1 MLSKL
6 LKYDLRANIKIFLFI
21 WPAMLAVAGLQ
32 RLLLGLEV
40 DNFLGKFLVA
50 LLTVLMLFSM
60 AAVVVLCFIICVI
73 RFYSGL
79 LRREGY
85 LMFTL
90 PVKPWQLLVSKLVAA
105 MLTLIPTCIFA
116 YFGSALILSGTTND
130 VWSTMFNFKEF
141 FGIHPI
147 NGWTLLL
154 AALTIL
160 AALANMILRVY
171 FVSCLGH
178 LFRRARIF
186 LSILFYYLIGVLMQV
201 AAMISMVSVTTGPE
215 LPFMDALCTWF
226 TGLSFNGTMCVF
238 FGGLLL
244 INSAIG
250 CVYFFVSEAI
260 LRKRLNLD

>member
-40 DNFLGKFLVA
+40 DSFLGKFLVA

-105 MLTLIPTCIFA
+105 MLTIIPSCVFA

-141 FGIHPI
+141 FGLHPI
-147 NGWTLLL
+147 NGWTLWR
-154 AALTIL
+154 T
-160 AALANMILRVY
+160 
-171 FVSCLGH
+171 
-178 LFRRARIF
+178 
-186 LSILFYYLIGVLMQV
+186 
-201 AAMISMVSVTTGPE
+201 
-215 LPFMDALCTWF
+215 
-226 TGLSFNGTMCVF
+226 
-238 FGGLLL
+238 
-244 INSAIG
+244 
-250 CVYFFVSEAI
+250 
-260 LRKRLNLD
+260 